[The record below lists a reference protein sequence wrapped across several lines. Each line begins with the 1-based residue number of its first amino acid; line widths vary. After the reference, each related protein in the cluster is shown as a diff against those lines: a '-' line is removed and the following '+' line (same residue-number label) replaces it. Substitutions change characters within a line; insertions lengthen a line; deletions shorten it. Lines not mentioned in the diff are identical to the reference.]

1 MHATWP
7 YTARWTA
14 ALPRVIGEARPP
26 QQSISGAETVIPA
39 MGARWEVTGSFVI
52 HGEQQE
58 LAWQAFIAQMEGGI
72 GTTLVPIWSR
82 FRPRTAAGL
91 RVDWDNTAGLYGAQ
105 TFEHFGFEASPI
117 IGARLAAPAALR
129 ATQITIELLD
139 STGIRP
145 GQYFSIGERLH
156 QVQHHWQV
164 GGVRQV
170 MIRPPLRVDAPAGTA
185 LELFRPVCLMRL
197 AEPAGEFEYT
207 PDLAS
212 RVTCR
217 FVEDA
222 TSETAGAG
230 TAAWTSGA
238 GTPEGVV
245 TAPIGSLYTRTDGT
259 AAGTLYVK
267 ESGTGNT
274 GWVAK

>member
-14 ALPRVIGEARPP
+14 ATPRMVGEARPA
-26 QQSISGAETVIPA
+26 QQSISGAETIIPA

-58 LAWQAFIAQMEGGI
+58 LAWQAFIAQMEGGL

-82 FRPRTAAGL
+82 FRPLTATGG

-105 TFEHFGFEASPI
+105 TFEHFGFENPQI
-117 IGARLAAPAALR
+117 VGARLASPAALR
-129 ATQITIELLD
+129 ATQITIELMD
-139 STGIRP
+139 SIGIRP

-170 MIRPPLRVDAPAGTA
+170 MIRPPLRVEAPAGTA

-197 AEPAGEFEYT
+197 AELAGDIEYT

-217 FVEDA
+217 FIEDA
-222 TSETAGAG
+222 TSDPAGAG
-230 TAAWTSGA
+230 TAVWTSGA
-238 GTPEGVV
+238 GSPEGVV

-267 ESGTGNT
+267 EAGTGNT